1 MHTTQSYNKTIAA
14 LSEILGGDKVE
25 ALKSKAIFLT
35 KRNIV
40 DYLSLQL
47 NNSRCTVVNKVVLY
61 NKSNNDEIEEVESK
75 DCEVFYTKLAG
86 SFMTSKFDK
95 VDGCESVKIENG
107 EGNEGYQ
114 TTIGKSGAHDFSNDM
129 IVVKIIDDSLL
140 NSVKS
145 YGIYLDTLNNK
156 VYTKTYSNDELILHL
171 DGVKEVVGRVDEDGN
186 VISREKVNQDII
198 DRSILY
204 VPFIWSA
211 GQKKSNQSYFI
222 NANKY
227 DASKRYDFLNAM
239 TGNTLDGKIEETLKS
254 NNYISDKALEKLTSR
269 FSLFATKA
277 IEFGTY
283 ATKSDGDNFTNS
295 DFGVLYVNEKFKGAA
310 DKLANSAS
318 ASKELKALIN
328 SISREIIDGASIVSN
343 KSIAAI
349 LLSSFNVLIDP
360 ENVIG
365 LDLQMRT
372 MTVNSKTFAT
382 VDEHEAIQRLVEFIK
397 GKFEGCYTIFGN
409 PANIGM
415 VLDANAA
422 KMVPN
427 TGSNF
432 TNYLLDIA
440 RPNNASSSAQAFEIF
455 RHKAGKLGQLNKLD
469 NFIYKAAK
477 ENAEKK
483 IDAMLNQK
491 LNSKASAENHL
502 LAINKSVALTDTVAM
517 SKFVKSVDMMNI
529 STSTKNKIGFKGF
542 TYRALFEGTFLWGQ
556 GLIGNILNAD
566 DKFVYAYSGHILK
579 VKAPAINEIYKTWVK
594 EVKEADGDK
603 DKIKAAKEK
612 RTESLDNI
620 LSGEIIKYPAISN
633 PESGTIRCLTAFEI
647 KERFARAARIAK
659 IDKNDPRVQDAL
671 KAFLNRGDGSIIL
684 APINLIKNKHAGMDT
699 DYDSVVVFFE
709 KELVDI
715 ALEYKAKFG
724 EDMTLITED
733 GIVEEVEV
741 EFEEE
746 SLNAC
751 NENDEEIIDFDS
763 LFSIDI

>member
-1 MHTTQSYNKTIAA
+1 MQTTQSYNNTIAV

-47 NNSRCTVVNKVVLY
+47 NKSRCTVVNKVVL
-61 NKSNNDEIEEVESK
+61 NNRSSKDDEIEEVESK
-75 DCEVFYTKLAG
+75 ACEVFYTKLSG
-86 SFMTSKFDK
+86 SFMTSNFDK

-107 EGNEGYQ
+107 EGNKGYQ

-145 YGIYLDTLNNK
+145 YGIYLDTKNNK

-171 DGVKEVVGRVDEDGN
+171 DGVKEVVGKVDKDGN
-186 VISREKVNQDII
+186 VISREQVNQDII
-198 DRSILY
+198 DRSTLY

-222 NANKY
+222 NADKY
-227 DASKRYDFLNAM
+227 NAEERYNFLNSM
-239 TGNTLDGKIEETLKS
+239 TGNTLDEKIKS
-254 NNYISDKALEKLTSR
+254 AFTSDKCIDDRTLEKLTSR

-283 ATKSDGDNFTNS
+283 ATKSDGDNFTNG

-310 DKLANSAS
+310 DELANSKH

-328 SISREIIDGASIVSN
+328 SVSREIIDGASIVSN
-343 KSIAAI
+343 KSIAAT
-349 LLSSFNVLIDP
+349 LLSSYNVLIDP
-360 ENVIG
+360 TNVIG

-372 MTVNSKTFAT
+372 MVVNSKTFAT
-382 VDEHEAIQRLVEFIK
+382 VDEHDAIQRLAEFIK
-397 GKFEGCYTIFGN
+397 NKFEGCYTIFGN
-409 PANIGM
+409 PDNIGM

-432 TNYLLDIA
+432 ANYLLDVA
-440 RPNNASSSAQAFEIF
+440 KPSNASSSAQAFEIF
-455 RHKAGKLGQLNKLD
+455 RYKAGKIGKLD
-469 NFIYKAAK
+469 KLENFIYGSAK
-477 ENAEKK
+477 KNAESK
-483 IDAMLNQK
+483 ISAMLNQK
-491 LNSKASAENHL
+491 LNIKASSENPL
-502 LAINKSVALTDTVAM
+502 LAINRNVAVTDAAVM

-542 TYRALFEGTFLWGQ
+542 TYRALFESTFLWGQ
-556 GLIGNILNAD
+556 GLIENILDAD
-566 DKFVYAYSGHILK
+566 DKFVYAYSSHILK
-579 VKAPAINEIYKTWVK
+579 VKAVEINEIYKTWK
-594 EVKEADGDK
+594 QEVEEADGDK
-603 DKIKAAKEK
+603 KKIRKAKDK
-612 RTESLDNI
+612 RTKSLDNI

-633 PESGTIRCLTAFEI
+633 SESGTIRCLTKFEVI
-647 KERFARAARIAK
+647 ERFVKAARLANL
-659 IDKNDPRVQDAL
+659 DKDDFRFKDAL
-671 KAFLNRGDGSIIL
+671 NAFFNRGDGSIIL

-715 ALEYKAKFG
+715 SLAYKEQFG
-724 EDMTLITED
+724 EDMTFIAED
-733 GIVEEVEV
+733 DVVADVEV
-741 EFEEE
+741 EFEE
-746 SLNAC
+746 SITKC
-751 NENDEEIIDFDS
+751 DENNTEEIEIDFDS
-763 LFSIDI
+763 LF